1 MAIHDY
7 RFDPFENTFNIKKIF
22 DERHVIPRNS
32 PFTIKLIEV
41 PQKTAPTTIQ
51 VKLENGQFFTE
62 VSEEPAQGQYWPD
75 YLTTEHGVAGW
86 NTGTIKFSA
95 ADAGKTVLVSYN
107 GMGTLTDERLL
118 DQVDISVTS
127 STQADRDARVSGL
140 DSWDTQT
147 GPSGPDAEA
156 RRRRWDI
163 SSTYHIKKHRGIPAG
178 TYTLRRILQEL
189 VNRSHTEE
197 YVKANSQCNCNCNC
211 DCSDDGGP

>member
-22 DERHVIPRNS
+22 DERHVIPKNS
-32 PFTIKLIEV
+32 PFVIKLIEV
-41 PQKTAPTTIQ
+41 PQKTAPTTVQ
-51 VKLENGQFFTE
+51 VKLTNGQLFTE

-127 STQADRDARVSGL
+127 STQAERGVEVIKLSTWDRE
-140 DSWDTQT
+140 T
-147 GPSGPDAEA
+147 GPTQPS
-156 RRRRWDI
+156 RRNKELI
-163 SSTYHIKKHRGIPAG
+163 SQYYINQHRGIPAG

-189 VNRSHTEE
+189 VNRSHLQE
-197 YVKANSQCNCNCNC
+197 YIKANRECNCNCNC
-211 DCSDDGGP
+211 DSCDDGGP